1 MMIRFCSS
9 FFLTIVILCVHVFS
23 SEEAIISEEDL
34 SKLGCPIQVNVV
46 WSRLDGKF
54 EILNDFYLKTDLS
67 PITKT
72 ELVEKCSMK
81 ELLPYLVNAEPVCPL
96 KLTVTAKLARAG
108 DSGEQ
113 CTLTDFAV
121 MNKDALEYYGFIERR
136 K

>member
-1 MMIRFCSS
+1 MLRFCSS
-9 FFLTIVILCVHVFS
+9 FLLNIVILCVHVNS

-34 SKLGCPIQVNVV
+34 SKLGCPMQVNVV

-67 PITKT
+67 PITKK

-81 ELLPYLVNAEPVCPL
+81 ELLPYLINAEPICPL
-96 KLTVTAKLARAG
+96 KLTVTVKLAGTGER
-108 DSGEQ
+108 GEQ
-113 CTLTDFAV
+113 GALTDFAV